1 MFIKLSF
8 IVAIAVTAVSLPP
21 CAQAQISL
29 PPGCVRTPADYA
41 AAFNS
46 CQPVSCVVP
55 SLYGVIGGGTP
66 SQQTSVYPSDF
77 YWGWVGGDESLKQY
91 ADWQRQSCEGTL
103 PKSEVTHRILLWV
116 GFGESDITH
125 GAPYTLSVMDLGDDR
140 SLFVPS
146 FEAWFL
152 AFERAFDLVIP
163 LDAQK
168 NLTLDLGGQ
177 ITRDPKEQ
185 FASITGCSAQSA
197 AQCTDQP
204 LAACSAAYRNAA
216 NVLMNESPIEGT
228 GSTAACAN
236 AFNIYIG
243 ELRRPANAAETRALL
258 RYCQD
263 VNPCNSGLGLGFNP
277 AYPPGGGT
285 LAEHFTGRE
294 YVLRNKSLRELGAAF
309 IGLQPVP

>member
-8 IVAIAVTAVSLPP
+8 AMTIAVSAAILQVSAR
-21 CAQAQISL
+21 AQSS
-29 PPGCVRTPADYA
+29 CVATPADYA

-46 CQPVSCVVP
+46 CQPVDCVAP
-55 SLYGVIGGGTP
+55 SLYGVIHGGAP
-66 SQQTSVYPSDF
+66 PQQTSVYPSDL
-77 YWGWVGGDESLKQY
+77 YWGWVGGAESLKQY
-91 ADWQRQSCEGTL
+91 ADWQLQSCKGTL
-103 PKSEVTHRILLWV
+103 AKSEVTHQILLWV
-116 GFGESDITH
+116 GYGEGDITK
-125 GAPYTLSVMDLGDDR
+125 GTPYTLSVMDLGRDP

-152 AFERAFDLVIP
+152 AFERAFGLVIP

-168 NLTLDLGGQ
+168 NLTVDLEGRK
-177 ITRDPKEQ
+177 TRDPTEQ

-204 LAACSAAYRNAA
+204 LAACSAEYRNAA
-216 NVLMNESPIEGT
+216 NVLVNKSPIEGT
-228 GSTAACAN
+228 GSTADCAN
-236 AFNIYIG
+236 AFNTYLNQLG
-243 ELRRPANAAETRALL
+243 RPTNAAETRALL

-294 YVLRNKSLRELGAAF
+294 YVLINKSLKELGAAF

>member
-1 MFIKLSF
+1 
-8 IVAIAVTAVSLPP
+8 
-21 CAQAQISL
+21 
-29 PPGCVRTPADYA
+29 
-41 AAFNS
+41 
-46 CQPVSCVVP
+46 
-55 SLYGVIGGGTP
+55 VIGGGTP

-77 YWGWVGGDESLKQY
+77 HWGWVDGAEGLQQY
-91 ADWQRQSCEGTL
+91 ADWQLQSCQRTL
-103 PKSEVTHRILLWV
+103 AKSEVTHRILLWV
-116 GFGESDITH
+116 GFGESDITK
-125 GAPYTLSVMDLGDDR
+125 GAPYTLSVMDLGNDQT
-140 SLFVPS
+140 LLVPS

-168 NLTLDLGGQ
+168 DLTSDLQ
-177 ITRDPKEQ
+177 NHSNNPTKK

-204 LAACSAAYRNAA
+204 LAACSAPYRNAA
-216 NVLMNESPIEGT
+216 NILMSQSPIEGT
-228 GSTAACAN
+228 GSTADCVN
-236 AFNIYIG
+236 AFKTYASG
-243 ELRRPANAAETRALL
+243 LGRPVNAAETRALL

-294 YVLRNKSLRELGAAF
+294 YVLINESLKKLGAAL
-309 IGLQPVP
+309 IALPPP